1 MNCLSVGKT
10 TAAEGVLVKK
20 VAFFPGELDAA
31 ASLLDEERVLWQTR
45 VNTAAGERTRSGQHM
60 MQERIIGAIM
70 GGSADVVLGQ
80 SPDELSRHVCHG
92 WIFGS
97 A

>member
-1 MNCLSVGKT
+1 
-10 TAAEGVLVKK
+10 
-20 VAFFPGELDAA
+20 
-31 ASLLDEERVLWQTR
+31 
-45 VNTAAGERTRSGQHM
+45 M

-70 GGSADVVLGQ
+70 GGSANVVLGQ
-80 SPDELSRHVCHG
+80 SPDELSRNVCHG